1 MEKKIIAGG
10 FGLAMLIMTIVNSV
24 SYQNTAKLFHRQKQ
38 VEHSYETLQKVRN
51 VLTTLRDAE
60 RARRGYIITG
70 KESYFSTYN
79 TAVKTID
86 TQLNEARRATADNPK
101 QQQRLDTIE
110 PLIAKRVALIKK
122 SIYLYK
128 QDKSNTKIQ
137 IKLTDEGIML
147 HDEIWKVISKIESE
161 EQFLLQRHQAK
172 SEINFRNTTVMEIIG
187 CCLSFGLLFG
197 VYSLLH
203 RQISNRQQLEE
214 ILRESQQR
222 YRKLF
227 EANPHPLWVYDL
239 ETLQFLAVNEVAVKQ
254 YGYSQAEFLSMTIK
268 DIRPPEDIPA
278 LLDRISRLPSGVKR
292 FAVERR
298 HRKRDGSVIDVEIT
312 SHELMFKGRRARL
325 VLSRDI
331 TLEKQAQQTIAASEE
346 KFRQIAE
353 NIQEIF
359 WMRDIEGGKVLY
371 VNPAYERIWG
381 RSCESLY
388 VNPKSF
394 LDAVH
399 AEDKLR
405 VIANLEKN
413 AKKEFEIE
421 YRIMRPDASVRWVWE
436 HSFPIR
442 NSLGTVYRR
451 AGVTQDITER
461 KRAEE
466 LRKNLEKEL
475 EINELKM
482 RFFSMVS
489 HEFRTPLSTIL
500 ISAQV
505 LENSSQEWSK
515 EKKLKNLHRIQS
527 AAKAMTQLLT
537 DILTLTR
544 AESGKLEFKPQP
556 LDLEEFSYSLLEE
569 VKFSTRAQQDVVFIS
584 RCQDKI
590 AYVDERMMRSIIT
603 NLVSNAIK
611 YSDNDSQI
619 YFTLTS
625 ESGQAIFHIQDKGI
639 GISEE
644 DQKQLYQA
652 FQRGKNVGDVVGTG
666 LGLAVVKKCVEL
678 HGGSIHVES
687 QVGVG
692 TTFIVTIPLN
702 SNCGKVNGEPA
713 LREGF
718 PTQAT
723 GSALRGSEERASPRR
738 G

>member
-1 MEKKIIAGG
+1 MKWSLEKKVIAGG
-10 FGLAMLIMTIVNSV
+10 FGLAMLIMTIVNSAF
-24 SYQNTAKLFHRQKQ
+24 YQNSTNLFNRQKQ
-38 VEHSYETLQKVRN
+38 VEYSYETLQKVRD

-60 RARRGYIITG
+60 RARRGYVITG
-70 KESYFSTYN
+70 KESYLGTYN
-79 TAVKTID
+79 TAVESID
-86 TQLNEARRATADNPK
+86 GKLTEARRATADNSK
-101 QQQRLDTIE
+101 QQQRLDVIQ
-110 PLIAKRVALIKK
+110 PLIAQRVALIKK

-128 QDKSNTKIQ
+128 QDKSNTLIQ
-137 IKLTDEGIML
+137 VKLTDEGIML
-147 HDEIWKVISKIESE
+147 HDEIWKVISKMESE
-161 EQFLLQRHQAK
+161 EQFLLQRRQAE
-172 SEINFRNTTVMEIIG
+172 SEVTFHNTAIMGIIG
-187 CCLSFGLLFG
+187 FCLSFGLLFG

-268 DIRPPEDIPA
+268 DIRPPEDVPA
-278 LLDRISRLPSGVKR
+278 LLDRISRLPLGIKR

-298 HRKRDGSVIDVEIT
+298 HRKRDGSIIDVEIT
-312 SHELMFKGRRARL
+312 SHELTFKGRRARL

-331 TLEKQAQQTIAASEE
+331 TLEKQAQETIAASEE

-359 WMRDIEGGKVLY
+359 WMRDIESGKVLY

-399 AEDKLR
+399 AEDKLG

-505 LENSSQEWSK
+505 LENSNKEWSE

-584 RCQDKI
+584 RCQEKI
-590 AYVDERMMRSIIT
+590 AYVDERMLRSIIS

-611 YSDNDSQI
+611 YSEGESQI
-619 YFTLTS
+619 YFTLTLES
-625 ESGQAIFHIQDKGI
+625 EKAFFQIQDKGI
-639 GISEE
+639 GISQE

-687 QVGVG
+687 EVGVG
-692 TTFIVTIPLN
+692 TTFTVIIPLN
-702 SNCGKVNGEPA
+702 SGCEKVNC
-713 LREGF
+713 
-718 PTQAT
+718 
-723 GSALRGSEERASPRR
+723 
-738 G
+738 